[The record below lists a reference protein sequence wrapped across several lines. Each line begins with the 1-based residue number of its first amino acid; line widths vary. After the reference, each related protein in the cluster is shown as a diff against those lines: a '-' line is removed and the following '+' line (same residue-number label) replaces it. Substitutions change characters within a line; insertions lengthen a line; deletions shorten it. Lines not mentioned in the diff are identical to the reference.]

1 MNRRKI
7 DVFDYVEDVNRLMR
21 DGGLLLVTKTD
32 ESEPNAMT
40 IGWGFLGTMWRQP
53 VFVVAV
59 RFSRHTY
66 ELIEKSDS
74 FTVCLPSHHM
84 KNVLEVCG
92 TKSGRDIN
100 KFKELGLTEGE
111 SVLIKT
117 PYINEAPVHFE
128 CKIIFKNAV
137 ELGQL
142 PKDLESEVYPN
153 KNMHMLY
160 YGQVMGVYAV
170 KEAHDLFPK

>member
-21 DGGLLLVTKTD
+21 DGGLLLVTKKN
-32 ESEPNAMT
+32 ESDPNAMT
-40 IGWGFLGTMWRQP
+40 IGWGFLGTMWRKP

-59 RFSRHTY
+59 RLSRYTY
-66 ELIEKSDS
+66 EVMEDSDS
-74 FTVCLPSHHM
+74 FTVCLPSHKM

-92 TKSGRDIN
+92 SKSGRDMN

-111 SVLIKT
+111 SVSIKT
-117 PYINEAPVHFE
+117 PYIEEAPVHFE
-128 CKIIFKNAV
+128 CKIIYKDIV
-137 ELGQL
+137 ELGKL
-142 PKDLESEVYPN
+142 PREVESEVYPN
-153 KNMHMLY
+153 KNVHMLY

-170 KEAHDLFPK
+170 KEANYMFPK